1 MSNINKD
8 FIVKQLFE
16 RGFKQQ
22 EINNNKALIVAVID
36 EMTLILAAKK
46 PRSRLE
52 SIIDIINEKLGVDL
66 TTEFGR
72 DRKTSDARLIFYSV
86 SRKNGYTCKKIGAIV
101 NRKPSS
107 VWLGIRKFN
116 EIVRFDKKLASDY
129 HNVVSGLENW
139 EKLGNF

>member
-1 MSNINKD
+1 MSKD

-36 EMTLILAAKK
+36 EMTMLLAAKK
-46 PRSRLE
+46 PQSPLE
-52 SIIDIINEKLGVDL
+52 LTINIINQKLGVDL

-72 DRKTSDARLIFYSV
+72 DRKTSDARLIFYYI
-86 SRKNGYTCKKIGAIV
+86 SRKNGYTCKQIGPIV
-101 NRKPSS
+101 NRKPSA

-116 EIVRFDKKLASDY
+116 EIVQFDKKLASDY